1 VVRQRG
7 VTRCHFSLPRCP
19 ALDSSGAGFR
29 VFCPASLRSGPPGAR
44 GWQQFGRARS
54 RRGGPS
60 RRAALP
66 AYATTTNYYYYYYI
80 ALGGIYR
87 NCVAAGQAG
96 HPHERAPDH
105 RRPGAQASGDGGGA
119 TRRRPR
125 RSGLGAR
132 GDCRA
137 IEGHPARVARWEPS
151 CPGSAVARRRV
162 HRSAVHPRRGDRSPI
177 GRGWRRIADGWI
189 STNRAYPHGAW

>member
-29 VFCPASLRSGPPGAR
+29 VFCPASPRSGPPGAR

-80 ALGGIYR
+80 AVGGIYR

-125 RSGLGAR
+125 RSGWGQGGTVGRLR
-132 GDCRA
+132 GTL
-137 IEGHPARVARWEPS
+137 
-151 CPGSAVARRRV
+151 
-162 HRSAVHPRRGDRSPI
+162 
-177 GRGWRRIADGWI
+177 RGWRGGSRPVQEARSPVEGFTARP
-189 STNRAYPHGAW
+189 STPAGETGHLSAGVGGA